1 MGRVGLLSARSPRR
15 CSTQRGHVASRHVRD
30 ALRTPAL
37 ATLCCLT
44 CYFFSSLAHLI
55 YSPHHHPPTYRSNSF
70 KGEFKV
76 TTQNLLGKAELKRL
90 RTQLMDEFPSLTKKM
105 LDKVLPK
112 DVDVNLLKCS
122 NGTQLYVPGEG
133 PPAFFDD
140 GFGGVYP
147 TLFTLWKLLPAHVM
161 PGRAA

>member
-1 MGRVGLLSARSPRR
+1 M
-15 CSTQRGHVASRHVRD
+15 
-30 ALRTPAL
+30 
-37 ATLCCLT
+37 
-44 CYFFSSLAHLI
+44 
-55 YSPHHHPPTYRSNSF
+55 
-70 KGEFKV
+70 

-140 GFGGVYP
+140 GFGAV
-147 TLFTLWKLLPAHVM
+147 
-161 PGRAA
+161 